1 MTNIK
6 FSCTIILI
14 DEGPLSLNKDVP
26 RKVFSNFTVVR
37 KQYVYTIFKTRKN
50 DKSYHVNITKVP
62 SRADVKISLS
72 LLTDI
77 ISNRFY
83 VKSWEI
89 NNLTCSFRTNFEIP
103 LPDVFDK
110 LRKENCVKKI
120 RFNPERFPGMFVT
133 FKANTVLIFS
143 TGKMVI
149 IGAKTEDAANHSL
162 DLIMKFLNQYKNE
175 QM

>member
-14 DEGPLSLNKDVP
+14 DEGPLSLNKDVA

-62 SRADVKISLS
+62 SRADVEISLS

-77 ISNRFY
+77 ISNHFY
-83 VKSWEI
+83 VKTWEI
-89 NNLTCSFRTNFEIP
+89 NNLTCSYRADFEIP

-110 LRKENCVKKI
+110 LRKESYVKKI

-133 FKANTVLIFS
+133 FEANTVLIFS

-149 IGAKTEDAANHSL
+149 IGAKTEDTAEHSL
-162 DLIMKFLNQYKNE
+162 DLVIDFLKQYRAE
-175 QM
+175 RL